1 MKSVPTTP
9 TLSNSSAIVKT
20 PSKYQLAFMR
30 LLKHR
35 LGVIGLFILLMVVL
49 AAAFASVIAP
59 YDPTEI
65 MYEVVLSPPSAAHWF
80 GTDEIGRDILSRI
93 LFGARVSL
101 QIVGISIAVAV
112 TIGSVIGMLAGYYGG
127 RVDDVLMR
135 IMDGLLAFPMIILA
149 LAIIAVLGPELRNAI
164 IAISVVN
171 IPGFARLVRSQ
182 VLSVRELEFVQ
193 AARAIGQHDIGIM
206 LRHIWPAV
214 SGNVIV
220 YASLKA
226 STALITESALAFLGL
241 GAQPPTPTWGTML
254 SISTGYWDAWW
265 MGVFPG
271 AAIFLSVLAMNFL
284 GDGLRDVFDS
294 RMQST

>member
-1 MKSVPTTP
+1 
-9 TLSNSSAIVKT
+9 
-20 PSKYQLAFMR
+20 
-30 LLKHR
+30 
-35 LGVIGLFILLMVVL
+35 
-49 AAAFASVIAP
+49 
-59 YDPTEI
+59 
-65 MYEVVLSPPSAAHWF
+65 
-80 GTDEIGRDILSRI
+80 
-93 LFGARVSL
+93 
-101 QIVGISIAVAV
+101 
-112 TIGSVIGMLAGYYGG
+112 
-127 RVDDVLMR
+127 
-135 IMDGLLAFPMIILA
+135 LAFPMIILA
-149 LAIIAVLGPELRNAI
+149 LAIIAALGPELRNAI

-193 AARAIGQHDIGIM
+193 AAKAIGQHDIGIM

-220 YASLKA
+220 YSSLKA

-254 SISTGYWDAWW
+254 STSTGYWDAWW

-294 RMQST
+294 RIQTT